1 MKKLCFFA
9 ILFLIAG
16 VFAFSQ
22 ETLSLDKAIS
32 TSVDKIENEI
42 RPRKKIALLNFISSS
57 QGLSSYVIDEL
68 MDIFTNHKKLE
79 VTERSRMDAIMRERN
94 YQTSGEVS
102 DAEIKAI
109 GNQLGAD
116 YIITGQLD
124 YTGVAYRFR
133 IYAIDI
139 EKGTRVASTT
149 ANINKN
155 DKQLRFYIDED
166 AEASAAIGKS
176 YERQK
181 RAVEFSIGLGGY
193 MQYIFENFSIGY
205 AGENKY
211 YEATYTNLGG
221 YLSLSADFFSYF
233 LLDMSLFIGYSMYSE
248 PEDNYNGQYILER
261 RGNYEDNRITL
272 SLLGK
277 IPLQI
282 TPSFYFFPLA
292 GIVGDSGWNIS
303 LRAGAGLNYDFNKR
317 LRFDL
322 KILYDFILVG
332 QAWNLDMTTP
342 NYSAHGPG
350 ILIGLRYVF

>member
-1 MKKLCFFA
+1 MMKKLCLLA

-22 ETLSLDKAIS
+22 EKLSLDKAIL
-32 TSVDKIENEI
+32 TSADKIEREI
-42 RPRKKIALLNFISSS
+42 NARKKIALLNFISSS

-79 VTERSRMDAIMRERN
+79 VTERSRMDAILRERN

-102 DAEIKAI
+102 DAEIRAI

-124 YTGVAYRFR
+124 YSGITYRFR

-139 EKGTRVASTT
+139 EKGTRIASTT
-149 ANINKN
+149 ANINNN
-155 DKQLRFYIDED
+155 DKQLKYFLGGEDED
-166 AEASAAIGKS
+166 GGMVQS

-181 RAVEFSIGLGGY
+181 KTVEFSIGLGGY
-193 MQYIFENFSIGY
+193 AQYIFENFNLSYG
-205 AGENKY
+205 GENKY
-211 YEATYTNLGG
+211 YEATYMNLGG

-233 LLDMSLFIGYSMYSE
+233 LLDMTLFIGYSMYSE
-248 PEDNYNGQYILER
+248 PEDNYDGSYILER
-261 RGNYEDNRITL
+261 FGNYKDNRITL

-277 IPLQI
+277 VPLQI
-282 TPSFYFFPLA
+282 TQSLYFFPLA

-332 QAWNLDMTTP
+332 QAWNLGTDSL